1 MTQIEFYETKL
12 SFENDSWDVFDAI
25 SKGDDT
31 IIIDARAKEAYEF
44 EHIPN
49 EFNTSF
55 IFTKY
60 KN

>member
-12 SFENDSWDVFDAI
+12 AYETDSWDVFDA
-25 SKGDDT
+25 
-31 IIIDARAKEAYEF
+31 RAKEAYDF